1 MKAKRIIPSFIIT
14 LSMITSLLT
23 PLGDI
28 IPNSTI
34 RAKAA
39 YDSLPTGVTPRSRTG
54 MTLDSNSKVAWNTN
68 DVSEII
74 GKELDT
80 HDKILT
86 SKIGY
91 QTIGLTITRCELGT
105 KNPIK
110 QDWIA
115 LEYNPDSIQDV
126 IQGDGT
132 SRSYFG
138 FSMENIM
145 NIIGSYSADWLSD
158 IKSGEL
164 CYVKVDSVMITVNY
178 NFKDENS
185 QDSGGAFCGPGH
197 ALFEFINSSNDKP
210 AVYDNVGVGKSP
222 DDLIHAY
229 GWASPKSI
237 RTHFDRYILFAGEE
251 DVEPTVFPSDPD
263 DGFFKRTGKTDPHYY
278 TWNTSDNSG
287 EAVDGPFHLD
297 KGIPSGENITNGV
310 GSDTWFGNYEVR
322 WHKGEK
328 DFINRFK
335 FSVDYSWKDWEQDH
349 DPITREPIGEPY
361 EVTRHGTYPE
371 DEEDRIKIWSDIKRA
386 YKYYYI
392 SNINM
397 YEIADIAV
405 CNDVYPGDW
414 ISYSYPGNSIPM
426 DAQING
432 IANPKEKDSWLTTID
447 QHVKWPERNEEWQN
461 KSASVPK
468 QDSESEAK
476 AMAAEKF
483 DELVE
488 KWYNIVHD
496 DVITEDDPVK
506 GVASWNDYLKLDNVL
521 YMNGVTGYTPVTQTT
536 TYSDGRKIYY
546 GVNTTEEADSDAKA
560 AQNSCKDLPNGEDDG
575 LWKFKESK
583 ETVLIPREVANGA
596 YPTSMQATFIKRI
609 LDNSTGK
616 TFSEAPISQHI
627 KPGFGKN
634 EPVYIHTPVV
644 GPVTI
649 LDADTGTQLITENLT
664 SDTEIVNKDGTTT
677 DGKVISE
684 LILDHTYTF
693 RFDPARHRAIQG
705 YSPNGEERMYNKYV
719 LAKWVRF
726 PFHVGIYKDDGS
738 LKFFQPI
745 EDKDHEYNGV
755 YYTDWIECNFNP
767 DNDSGHNTDYDEMT
781 KFYIPPF
788 AEEKNYWE
796 IQYMVLSSNV
806 YDEHGVNHISAQEA
820 YHNVLWNAGASGVNY
835 VATYKV
841 PVEVSGIIYDFQVIG
856 TNSYQDFSDEY
867 YDDSAVSVKGDIAFS
882 PRKEEKKQGNKNR
895 LGGTSVRYNLDGKT
909 TRLWKD
915 SNTLPM
921 GLGSS
926 KIWSNAGYLK
936 AGTFF
941 TYSVKTIANLWDETG
956 DWVNIFPTFRYY
968 DIDGTEHKNIQVY
981 YPNPDGDGLIRY
993 GSAWDIQSLKGADMG
1008 TGLQKTPDHRTFTF
1022 WNEQMAGMLW
1032 DTSYTTDKNE
1042 AQFLTTDLNYYK
1054 NKTADPNF
1062 YHNPDFRYT
1071 IGRHNYLKNGD
1082 STITDADITEFF
1094 TRKVAF
1100 GVMSQQKLTSQMRT
1114 LTGNYEELEFNID
1127 DDQGKLSVPEF
1138 SINNPDTKEKM
1149 KYCMQTWYGTY
1160 YIPYGI
1166 LVCDSDTFKN
1176 LGATDQDGDGVIDY
1190 YDYLLQFNNGTD
1202 NAGNPVK
1209 GVDKEAD
1216 FWLNTPKKFPYGF
1229 LLLNFKITTTNNNNP
1244 HLQYYGGTKD
1254 MWQVQGAKNT
1264 APMGDKM
1271 ITDKYPIKDIP
1282 LQSGDIAFIQPN
1294 EKNREYFT
1302 QSITPN

>member
-1 MKAKRIIPSFIIT
+1 MKKHKILPSLAITVSLIASLLSPIGNIIPDT
-14 LSMITSLLT
+14 
-23 PLGDI
+23 
-28 IPNSTI
+28 TI
-34 RAKAA
+34 KVEAA
-39 YDSLPTGVTPRSRTG
+39 YDSLSTGIESRTRSG
-54 MTLDSNSKVAWNTN
+54 LTLSSSSG
-68 DVSEII
+68 DVWTVDDVPEILP
-74 GKELDT
+74 GEDLDT
-80 HDKILT
+80 HDKIRT
-86 SKIGY
+86 SLIAY
-91 QTIGLTITRCELGT
+91 QTIGLTVTRCELGT

-110 QDWIA
+110 EDWIA
-115 LEYNPDSIQDV
+115 FPYEVDSITNV
-126 IQGDGT
+126 VQGDGT

-138 FSMENIM
+138 FNIDEIKAM
-145 NIIGSYSADWLSD
+145 IGSYSGDWLAD
-158 IKSGEL
+158 LESGEL
-164 CYVKVDSVMITVNY
+164 CYLKVDCVMITINY
-178 NFKDENS
+178 NYKNPLRQNS
-185 QDSGGAFCGPGH
+185 GDALYPGGH
-197 ALFEFINSSNDKP
+197 ALDEYPNIFNDKP
-210 AVYDNVGVGKSP
+210 AVYDNVGIGKTP
-222 DDLIHAY
+222 DDLVKAY

-251 DVEPTVFPSDPD
+251 DIIPPEFPPDPD
-263 DGFFKRTGKTDPHYY
+263 DGFYKRTGKTDPHYY
-278 TWNTSDNSG
+278 TWNTSDDSG

-310 GSDTWFGNYEVR
+310 GADTWFGNYEIR
-322 WHKGEK
+322 WHKGERYYTNN
-328 DFINRFK
+328 FEFT
-335 FSVDYSWKDWEQDH
+335 VDYSWKELVQDT
-349 DPITREPIGEPY
+349 DPATGTPIGEPHE
-361 EVTRHGTYPE
+361 EVMS
-371 DEEDRIKIWSDIKRA
+371 DEIEEIRTWTDILRS

-397 YEIADIAV
+397 YEIADIEV
-405 CNDVYPGDW
+405 FNDVYPGDW
-414 ISYSYPGNSIPM
+414 IDYTYPGNSIPM
-426 DAQING
+426 ECQING
-432 IANPKEKDSWLTTID
+432 VPNPKEKDSWLTSTD
-447 QHVKWPERNEEWQN
+447 QHVKWPEKNTAMQH
-461 KSASVPK
+461 KSSSVSK
-468 QDSESEAK
+468 VYDSKAEAK
-476 AMAAEKF
+476 EAAEDK
-483 DELVE
+483 LE
-488 KWYNIVHD
+488 KLIKEWYDIVHD
-496 DVITEDDPVK
+496 EEITEEDPVK
-506 GVASWNDYLKLDNVL
+506 GVTSWNDYLRLDELL
-521 YMNGVTGYTPVTQTT
+521 YMNGVSGYMPVSETT

-546 GVNTTEEADSDAKA
+546 GVSTIEEETEDAEAAST
-560 AQNSCKDLPNGEDDG
+560 SCKDLPEGENDEF
-575 LWKFKESK
+575 WKFRENK
-583 ETVLIPREVANGA
+583 ETVLIPRDVANGV
-596 YPTSMQATFIKRI
+596 YPTGLQATYLKRI
-609 LDNSTGK
+609 LNNNTGK
-616 TFSEAPISQHI
+616 TFTESPISSHI
-627 KPGFGKN
+627 KPGFEKN
-634 EPVYIHTPVV
+634 EPVYVHTPVV

-649 LDADTGTQLITENLT
+649 LDANTGTQLITENLT

-677 DGKVISE
+677 DGKVIAE

-705 YSPNGEERMYNKYV
+705 YSPSGEERMYNKYV

-726 PFHVGIYKDDGS
+726 PFHVGMYNDDGS
-738 LKFFQPI
+738 IKFFQPI
-745 EDKDHEYNGV
+745 EDEDHEYNGV

-767 DNDSGHNTDYDEMT
+767 ENDSGHDTDYDEMT

-788 AEEKNYWE
+788 AEEKTYWE

-820 YHNVLWNAGASGVNY
+820 YHNVLWNAGESGVNY

-841 PVEVSGIIYDFQVIG
+841 PVEVSGIIYDFQIIG

-909 TRLWKD
+909 TRLWEE

-926 KIWSNAGYLK
+926 KVWSNAGYLK

-956 DWVNIFPTFRYY
+956 DWVNIFPTFRWY
-968 DIDGTEHKNIQVY
+968 DIDGTEHSDIQVY

-993 GSAWDIQSLKGADMG
+993 GSAWDIQSLQGADLG

-1032 DTSYTTDKNE
+1032 DTDNTTDKNA
-1042 AQFLTTDLNYYK
+1042 AQFLTTDLDYYAD
-1054 NKTADPNF
+1054 KTSDPDY

-1071 IGRHNYLKNGD
+1071 IARHNYLKSGD
-1082 STITDADITEFF
+1082 GTITDSDVAEFF

-1100 GVMSQQKLTSQMRT
+1100 GVMSQQKLNAQMRT
-1114 LTGNYEELEFNID
+1114 LTGNYEELEVNLD
-1127 DDQGKLSVPEF
+1127 DDQGHLTLSKF
-1138 SINNPDTKEKM
+1138 NLNNPDTKEKM

-1166 LVCDSDTFKN
+1166 LVCDGDTFKN
-1176 LGATDQDGDGVIDY
+1176 LGATDQDSDGVIDY
-1190 YDYLLQFNNGTD
+1190 YDYLVQFNNGTD

-1229 LLLNFKITTTNNNNP
+1229 LMLNFKITTTNNNNP

-1254 MWQVQGAKNT
+1254 MWKVQGAKTT
-1264 APMGDKM
+1264 APMGDEM
-1271 ITDKYPIKDIP
+1271 ITDKYPIQDIP
-1282 LQSGDIAFIQPN
+1282 LKDGDIAFIQPN

>member
-1 MKAKRIIPSFIIT
+1 MRKHKILPSLAIT
-14 LSMITSLLT
+14 ASLIASLLS
-23 PLGDI
+23 PIGSIVPDA
-28 IPNSTI
+28 TI
-34 RAKAA
+34 KAEAA
-39 YDSLPTGVTPRSRTG
+39 YDSLSTGVTSRTRSG
-54 MTLDSNSKVAWNTN
+54 LTLSSSSGEIWAVD
-68 DVSEII
+68 DVSEDIT
-74 GKELDT
+74 GQDNLDT

-86 SKIGY
+86 SKIAY
-91 QTIGLTITRCELGT
+91 ETIGLTVTRCALGT
-105 KNPIK
+105 KTPIK
-110 QDWIA
+110 EDWIA
-115 LEYNPDSIQDV
+115 FDYKIDSMQNV
-126 IQGDGT
+126 VQGDGT

-138 FSMENIM
+138 FNLDEIKAM
-145 NIIGSYSADWLSD
+145 IGAYSGDWLAD
-158 IKSGEL
+158 LESGEL
-164 CYVKVDSVMITVNY
+164 CYIKVDCVMVTKNY
-178 NFKDENS
+178 NF
-185 QDSGGAFCGPGH
+185 QDVRRWYSGMSFNGPGH
-197 ALFEFINSSNDKP
+197 SLVEVVNPTNDKP
-210 AVYDNVGVGKSP
+210 AVYDNVGIGKSP
-222 DDLIHAY
+222 DDLVHAY

-237 RTHFDRYILFAGEE
+237 RTHFDRYILFCGEE
-251 DVEPTVFPSDPD
+251 DVEPTEFPEDPD
-263 DGFFKRTGKTDPHYY
+263 DGFYKRTGKTDPHYY
-278 TWNTSDNSG
+278 TWNTSDDSG

-310 GSDTWFGNYEVR
+310 GADTWFGNYEIR
-322 WHKGEK
+322 WHKGSQNYTNN
-328 DFINRFK
+328 FTFT
-335 FSVDYSWKDWEQDH
+335 VGYSWKEMVQDYDEYG
-349 DPITREPIGEPY
+349 DPIGDPHEEIKSS
-361 EVTRHGTYPE
+361 EV
-371 DEEDRIKIWSDIKRA
+371 EELKTWTDINRA

-397 YEIADIAV
+397 YEIADIEV
-405 CNDVYPGDW
+405 FNDVYPGDW
-414 ISYSYPGNSIPM
+414 IDYTYPGNSIPM
-426 DAQING
+426 ECQING
-432 IANPKEKDSWLTTID
+432 DVDPKEKDSWLTSTG
-447 QHVKWPERNEEWQN
+447 QHVKWPEKNTAMQY
-461 KSASVPK
+461 KSASVGTY
-468 QDSESEAK
+468 DSKSEAK
-476 AMAAEKF
+476 SAAESKLNELI
-483 DELVE
+483 DE
-488 KWYNIVHD
+488 WYSIVHD
-496 DVITEDDPVK
+496 DVITDEDPVK
-506 GVASWNDYLKLDNVL
+506 GVTSWNDYLRLDDIL
-521 YMNGVTGYTPVTQTT
+521 YMNGVSGYTPVTQTT

-546 GVNTTEEADSDAKA
+546 GVNTTEEAEGDAEA
-560 AQNSCKDLPNGEDDG
+560 AQSSCKDLPTGEDDEF
-575 LWKFKESK
+575 WKFKENK
-583 ETVLIPREVANGA
+583 ETVLIPRDVANGV
-596 YPTSMQATFIKRI
+596 YHTSLQATYLKRI
-609 LDNSTGK
+609 LNNSTGK
-616 TFSEAPISQHI
+616 VFSETPISQHI
-627 KPGFGKN
+627 KPGFEKN
-634 EPVYIHTPVV
+634 EPVYVHTPVV

-649 LDADTGTQLITENLT
+649 LDANTGTQLITENLT

-677 DGKVISE
+677 DGKVIAE

-726 PFHVGIYKDDGS
+726 PFHVGMYNDDGS

-745 EDKDHEYNGV
+745 EDEEHEYNGV

-767 DNDSGHNTDYDEMT
+767 ENDSGHDTDYDEMT

-820 YHNVLWNAGASGVNY
+820 YHNVLWNAGESGVNY

-841 PVEVSGIIYDFQVIG
+841 PVEVSGIIYDFQIIG

-909 TRLWKD
+909 TRLWEE

-926 KIWSNAGYLK
+926 KTWSNAGYLK

-956 DWVNIFPTFRYY
+956 DWVNIFPTFRWY
-968 DIDGTEHKNIQVY
+968 DIDGTEHSDIQVY

-993 GSAWDIQSLKGADMG
+993 GSAWDIQSLQGADMG

-1032 DTSYTTDKNE
+1032 DTDYTTDKNA
-1042 AQFLTTDLNYYK
+1042 AQFLTTDLDYYAD
-1054 NKTADPNF
+1054 KTSDPDY

-1071 IGRHNYLKNGD
+1071 IERHNFLKNGL

-1100 GVMSQQKLTSQMRT
+1100 GVMSQQKLNAQMRT

-1127 DDQGKLSVPEF
+1127 DDQGNLTVPEF
-1138 SINNPDTKEKM
+1138 TLNNPDTKEKM

-1166 LVCDSDTFKN
+1166 LVCDGDTFKN

-1190 YDYLLQFNNGTD
+1190 YDYLVQFNNGTD

-1229 LLLNFKITTTNNNNP
+1229 LMLNFKITTTNNNNP
-1244 HLQYYGGTKD
+1244 HLQYYGGTRD
-1254 MWQVQGAKNT
+1254 MWQIQGAKQT
-1264 APMGDKM
+1264 APMGDEM
-1271 ITDKYPIKDIP
+1271 ITDKYPIQDIP
-1282 LQSGDIAFIQPN
+1282 LKDGDIAFVQPN